1 MNPAIQETY
10 DYLKKC
16 EYYFIATMDGDQ
28 PRVRGFGTYSIFE
41 DKLYI
46 QTGKFK
52 DVSKQLAI
60 NPKTELIAYDGNG
73 WLRLSGTLVN
83 DDSLEAKKK
92 MIEDCPRL
100 NARYKYDDDNMQVF
114 YFKDATA
121 SFCTDDGRKVLH
133 F

>member
-1 MNPAIQETY
+1 MNVAIQQTY
-10 DYLKKC
+10 DYLKRC
-16 EYYFIATMDGDQ
+16 GYYFIATVDGDQ
-28 PRVRGFGTYSIFE
+28 PRVRGFGTYSIFKE
-41 DKLYI
+41 KLYI

-52 DVSKQLAI
+52 DVSKQLEK
-60 NPKTELIAYDGNG
+60 NPKVELIAYDGSG

-100 NARYKYDDDNMQVF
+100 NERYRYDDENMQVL
-114 YFKDATA
+114 YFQNATA
-121 SFCTDDGRKVLH
+121 CFCTDDGRKTLY

>member
-1 MNPAIQETY
+1 MNSAIQKTY

-28 PRVRGFGTYSIFE
+28 PRVRGFGTYSIFD

-60 NPKTELIAYDGNG
+60 NPKAELIAYDGKG

-83 DDSLEAKKK
+83 DDSLAAKKK

-100 NARYKYDDDNMQVF
+100 SARYTYDDDKMQVL

-121 SFCTDDGRKVLH
+121 CFCTDDGREVLH

>member
-16 EYYFIATMDGDQ
+16 EYYFIATMDRDQ

-60 NPKTELIAYDGNG
+60 NPKTELIAYDGKG